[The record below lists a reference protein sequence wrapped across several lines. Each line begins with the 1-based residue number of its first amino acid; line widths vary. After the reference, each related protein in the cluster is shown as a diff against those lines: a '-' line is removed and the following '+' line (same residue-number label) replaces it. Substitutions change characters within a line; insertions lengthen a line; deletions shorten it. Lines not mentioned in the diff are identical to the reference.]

1 MKDTA
6 PEDRI
11 QQAFLLHET
20 GAYEESLA
28 LCSGSKE
35 IALEILAAEN
45 QLALGRLGD
54 AEAAF
59 RDLIS
64 AIPGSSKAHLGLAE
78 VLRSRGDI
86 PAATGEYA
94 EAIRL
99 DQRNPKALREYA
111 RILAGKGDHRG
122 AIPVQKA
129 LVGISQNPLDCLSL
143 LRSLVAI
150 GEADEAIAIYWQM
163 KPAGEGN
170 PGYIEALIASKRY
183 TEAAEEAEEAWVRE
197 NDLIYL
203 RLWLSAL
210 ARIDP
215 AEAHDRYREYI
226 REFTDIELLFSAVLL
241 AKQLHSYDEAI
252 TMLHSLRKLQDEP
265 IYHLLF
271 CDLLR
276 AKGEMD
282 AAGEEYAELLSEQLR
297 SFEHPESLKVIIGKY
312 IGFLEL
318 TKGQDSV
325 IGEIKDLLEPHPSWV
340 CLVSLGEMYERYGDL
355 PRARDTFY
363 RGYRSHFLRGGI
375 AYAAFSAR
383 NHEWREAEKVMHYIL
398 SHIRR
403 GEDLEMVAGEIVHG
417 DEKLYQNMKIT
428 HALIERFMDMIPDL
442 TANGREI
449 LAVASL
455 YAASD
460 ALEKRD
466 YQACKEQC
474 LTGLDMMPCYP
485 SSIRIGDFIP
495 LLSQA
500 KDHAL
505 SEKPVIQ
512 RMQEDAVP
520 EEVPIWE
527 RLMLTGKE
535 QKAAAFIREHSEAN
549 EMELRSLLG
558 TRRVAGI
565 INEIIRK
572 AGEEGISIIE
582 KRGIS
587 ENGEIYAWVFR

>member
-20 GAYEESLA
+20 GAFEESLA
-28 LCSGSKE
+28 LCFGSKE

-45 QLALGRLGD
+45 LLALGRLDD

-59 RDLIS
+59 RDLIA
-64 AIPGSSKAHLGLAE
+64 AIPGSSKVHLGLAE
-78 VLRSRGDI
+78 IFRKRGDI
-86 PAATGEYA
+86 PAATAEYA

-99 DQRNPKALREYA
+99 DQKNPVALREYS

-129 LVGISQNPLDCLSL
+129 LVRISQSPPDCLSL

-150 GEADEAIAIYWQM
+150 GEADEAIAIYRQM
-163 KPAGEGN
+163 KPAGGEN
-170 PGYIEALIASKRY
+170 PGYIEALIASRQY
-183 TEAAEEAEEAWVRE
+183 ARAAEAAEKAWERE

-210 ARIDP
+210 ERIDP
-215 AEAHDRYREYI
+215 AEAFNHYSHHI
-226 REFTDIELLFSAVLL
+226 HEFADSELLFSAVLL
-241 AKQLHSYDEAI
+241 AKKLHAYDEAI
-252 TMLHSLRKLQDEP
+252 AMLQMLREMQDEP

-282 AAGEEYAELLSEQLR
+282 AAGEEYAELLSEQLG

-312 IGFLEL
+312 IAFLEL
-318 TKGQDSV
+318 RKGEEQV
-325 IGEIKDLLEPHPSWV
+325 IDEIRELLEPHPSWV

-355 PRARDTFY
+355 SRARDAFY

-375 AYAAFSAR
+375 FYAEFCAR
-383 NHEWREAEKVMHYIL
+383 NGDIRETEKVILYIL

-403 GEDLEMVAGEIVHG
+403 GEELEMVAGEIVHG
-417 DEKLYQNMKIT
+417 EEKLYQNMKIT
-428 HALIERFMDMIPDL
+428 HALIEQLMDMIPDL
-442 TANGREI
+442 TADGREI

-460 ALEKRD
+460 ALERRD
-466 YQACKEQC
+466 YQACKEHC

-485 SSIRIGDFIP
+485 SAIRIGDFIP

-500 KDHAL
+500 KEHAL
-505 SEKPVIQ
+505 SERPVIQ
-512 RMQEDAVP
+512 RVQVDAVP
-520 EEVPIWE
+520 EEVPIGDL
-527 RLMLTGKE
+527 LMLTEKE
-535 QKAAAFIREHSEAN
+535 EKAAAFIREHSEAS

-587 ENGEIYAWVFR
+587 ENGEIYAWIFR

>member
-1 MKDTA
+1 MKEMV

-11 QQAFLLHET
+11 QQAFLLYET

-28 LCSGSKE
+28 LCIGTKE

-45 QLALGRLGD
+45 LLALGRLSD

-59 RDLIS
+59 SDLIS
-64 AIPGSSKAHLGLAE
+64 TIPGSSKAHLGLAE
-78 VLRSRGDI
+78 VFRRRGDM
-86 PAATGEYA
+86 PAATAAYA

-99 DQRNPKALREYA
+99 DQQNPVALREYS
-111 RILAGKGDHRG
+111 RILAEKGDHRG

-129 LVGISQNPLDCLSL
+129 LVRISQNSGDYLLL

-150 GEADEAIAIYWQM
+150 GEADEAITIYRQI
-163 KPAGEGN
+163 KPAGGEN

-183 TEAAEEAEEAWVRE
+183 AEAADAAEEAWIRE
-197 NDLIYL
+197 SDLIYL

-210 ARIDP
+210 GRIDP
-215 AEAHDRYREYI
+215 AEAFDRYRGYI
-226 REFTDIELLFSAVLL
+226 REYTDIELLFSAVLL
-241 AKQLHSYDEAI
+241 AKQLHSYDEGI
-252 TMLHSLRKLQDEP
+252 LMLHSLREMQDEP
-265 IYHLLF
+265 IYHLLL

-282 AAGEEYAELLSEQLR
+282 AAGEEYAELLSEQLG
-297 SFEHPESLKVIIGKY
+297 SFEHPESLKVIIEKY
-312 IGFLEL
+312 IAFLEL
-318 TKGQDSV
+318 TKEQDSV
-325 IGEIKDLLEPHPSWV
+325 IEEIRTLLEPHPSWV
-340 CLVSLGEMYERYGDL
+340 CLVCLGEMYERYGDL
-355 PRARDTFY
+355 TRARDTFY
-363 RGYRSHFLRGGI
+363 RGYRSHYLRGGI
-375 AYAAFSAR
+375 PYAAFSAR
-383 NHEWREAEKVMHYIL
+383 NHEWREAEKVILYIL
-398 SHIRR
+398 SQIRK

-417 DEKLYQNMKIT
+417 KEKLYQNMKIT
-428 HALIERFMDMIPDL
+428 HALIDRLMDMIPDL

-460 ALEKRD
+460 ALDRRD
-466 YQACKEQC
+466 YQACKEHC

-505 SEKPVIQ
+505 SERPVIQ
-512 RMQEDAVP
+512 RMQVDAVS
-520 EEVPIWE
+520 EEIPIAE
-527 RLMLTGKE
+527 RLMLTEKE
-535 QKAAAFIREHSEAN
+535 EKALAFIREHAEAH

>member
-1 MKDTA
+1 MKDIS

-45 QLALGRLGD
+45 LLALGRLGD

-59 RDLIS
+59 LDLIS
-64 AIPGSSKAHLGLAE
+64 TIPGSSKAHLGLAE
-78 VLRSRGDI
+78 VFRRRGDI
-86 PAATGEYA
+86 PAATAGYA

-99 DQRNPKALREYA
+99 DQQNPVALREYS

-129 LVGISQNPLDCLSL
+129 LVRISQNPPDCLLL

-150 GEADEAIAIYWQM
+150 GEADEAIAIYRQM
-163 KPAGEGN
+163 KPAGGEN

-183 TEAAEEAEEAWVRE
+183 AEAADAAGEAWIRE
-197 NDLIYL
+197 SDLIYL

-215 AEAHDRYREYI
+215 AEAYARYRGYI
-226 REFTDIELLFSAVLL
+226 REFRDCELLFSAVLL

-252 TMLHSLRKLQDEP
+252 LMLRSLREMQDEP
-265 IYHLLF
+265 IYHLLL

-282 AAGEEYAELLSEQLR
+282 AAGEEYAELLSEQLG
-297 SFEHPESLKVIIGKY
+297 SFEHPESLKVIIEKY
-312 IGFLEL
+312 IAFLEL
-318 TKGQDSV
+318 AKGQDSV
-325 IGEIKDLLEPHPSWV
+325 IEEIKGLLEPHPSWV
-340 CLVSLGEMYERYGDL
+340 CLVSMGEMYERYGDL
-355 PRARDTFY
+355 SRARDTFY
-363 RGYRSHFLRGGI
+363 RGYRSHYLRGGI
-375 AYAAFSAR
+375 PYAAFSAR
-383 NHEWREAEKVMHYIL
+383 NHEWREAEKVILYIL
-398 SHIRR
+398 SHIQR

-417 DEKLYQNMKIT
+417 KEKLYQNMKIT
-428 HALIERFMDMIPDL
+428 HGLIGQLMDMIPDL

-460 ALEKRD
+460 ALDKRD
-466 YQACKEQC
+466 YQACKEHC

-485 SSIRIGDFIP
+485 SSIRIEDFIP

-505 SEKPVIQ
+505 SERPVIQ
-512 RMQEDAVP
+512 RMQADAVS
-520 EEVPIWE
+520 EEIPIWE
-527 RLMLTGKE
+527 RLMLTEKE
-535 QKAAAFIREHSEAN
+535 EKAAAFIREHSEAT

-587 ENGEIYAWVFR
+587 ENGEIYAWIFR